1 MKKNKVIQMFRNSI
15 AIEKEIGINFKYK
28 DKLEYVAEEE
38 VSRGME
44 SVNGKLL
51 RGELKGMEIPGFL
64 LNQLNRILAEGRPWR
79 LDIKSKRI
87 SLN

>member
-1 MKKNKVIQMFRNSI
+1 MFRNSI